1 MRCLAEAGADLNQA
15 RESGAAPLFI
25 ASEQGHVD
33 VVRCLAEVGADLNQA
48 EEDRCTSLY
57 ILKMCTK

>member
-15 RESGAAPLFI
+15 REGGATPLFI

-48 EEDRCTSLY
+48 EEDGCTSLY